1 MKRIGIVGRGFVG
14 SAVEFGFS
22 AQTGCDAEVKI
33 YDKDSTKSINTLEET
48 INESEFI
55 FLSVPTPSNEDGSI
69 NIDILDKALEDI
81 SKINKQKDN
90 IILIRSTVTPGTTK
104 SLQNKFK
111 NLNIVFNPEFLTER
125 SAKFDFINQSR
136 FILGGKRKYTSR
148 VGNLMKW
155 RFGNSVPIIYTSY
168 QTAEL
173 IKYMNNC
180 FFATKVSFLNE
191 MKLIA
196 DKCNANWD
204 VAVEGFV
211 RDGRIGYSHLS
222 VPGPDGKL
230 GFGGSCFP
238 KDIQAL
244 ISFGKQL
251 NLDLPTLQ
259 GAWKTNLLVRPEK
272 DWEKLEGRAIVKKD
286 VTQGSIPTGLEF
298 NTPYSME
305 EISKAFEIME
315 NKFTDDEEL

>member
-1 MKRIGIVGRGFVG
+1 MKKIGIVGRGFVG

-22 AQTGCDAEVKI
+22 PPTGCDAEVRI
-33 YDKDSTKSINTLEET
+33 YDNNPSKSINTLEDT
-48 INESEFI
+48 VNKSEFI

-69 NIDILDKALEDI
+69 NLDILSQALNNI
-81 SKINKQKDN
+81 SKVNKKKNN

-104 SLQNKFK
+104 FLQNKFK

-136 FILGGKRKYTSR
+136 FILGGEKRYTSR

-155 RFGNSVPIIYTSY
+155 RFGDSVPIIETNYE
-168 QTAEL
+168 TAEL

-196 DKCNANWD
+196 DECNADWNT
-204 VAVEGFV
+204 AVEGFV
-211 RDGRIGYSHLS
+211 RDGRIGHSHLS
-222 VPGPDGKL
+222 VPGPDGKK

-244 ISFGKQL
+244 ISFGKDL
-251 NLDLPTLQ
+251 GLVLPTLT
-259 GAWKTNLLVRPEK
+259 GAWDTNLMVRPEK
-272 DWEKLEGRAIVKKD
+272 DWEKLEGRAVVKKEE
-286 VTQGSIPTGLEF
+286 VKGSIPPGLEF
-298 NTPYSME
+298 NTPYSIE
-305 EISKAFEIME
+305 EISAAFKNMDNE
-315 NKFTDDEEL
+315 NNL